1 MEDSPEKKSLRAI
14 LLEKRDNTSFD
25 FLNIASEKIQKRLKK
40 INEFRN
46 AQKIGAY
53 YPIGS
58 EILTQNIIQELL
70 SNGKDVFLPKVIG
83 DKKMEFRKIIDFSS
97 IEKSSFDIMEPKD
110 GCPIDNNLDVI
121 LVPTVGISPIGVRL
135 GYGHGFYDR
144 FLTEDA
150 RAATIT
156 TISLTLEKQIVKNI
170 PKSEHDVLI
179 DWIVTEDRF
188 LKTASTTV

>member
-1 MEDSPEKKSLRAI
+1 LEDSPERKSLRNL

-25 FLNIASEKIQKRLKK
+25 FMKIASEKIQKKLKK
-40 INEFRN
+40 INAFRD

-58 EILTQNIIQELL
+58 EILTHNIIQELL

-83 DKKMEFRKIIDFSS
+83 EKMEFRKIIDFSS
-97 IEKSSFDIMEPKD
+97 LEKGSFDIMEPKED
-110 GCPIDNNLDVI
+110 CQIDNNLDLV
-121 LVPTVGISPIGVRL
+121 LVPTVGISPTGVRL

-144 FLTEDA
+144 FLTEHK
-150 RAATIT
+150 TV

-170 PKSEHDVLI
+170 PKSERDIVI
-179 DWIVTEDRF
+179 DWIVTEDRIF
-188 LKTASTTV
+188 ETQR